1 MKDRPIEAVDFFD
14 DPDEVSPE
22 TTKTL
27 VDIAKEYGIKK
38 DRIKLLDF
46 QLTKLKAET
55 QEQETILYD
64 LFEAAKLSSIKSGNR
79 TYFTRIDTYASVDTA
94 NTETALQWVRD
105 AGYEDI
111 IKLGVNA
118 RTLTSAI
125 KDFVES
131 TGETP
136 GEDDGIKLRTV
147 NRVGVRGQNV

>member
-147 NRVGVRGQNV
+147 NRVGVRG

>member
-79 TYFTRIDTYASVDTA
+79 TYFTRIDTYASVDAA

-147 NRVGVRGQNV
+147 NRVGVRG